1 MISLLLA
8 MDKNRVIGLNN
19 GLPWHL
25 PKDLRFFKEKTIN
38 QTVIM
43 GRKTY
48 ESIGKPLPN
57 RRNVILTKTKRDFP
71 KDIEVIHHLQ
81 TVLQWN
87 EKHPEQEYFIIGG
100 AHVFEQILP
109 NADRMY
115 ITWIDHSFK
124 GDTYFPSFSEQDWG
138 LTSKVKGEKDDKNPY
153 DYYFLQYDRK

>member
-8 MDKNRVIGLNN
+8 MDKNRVIGVNN

-71 KDIEVIHHLQ
+71 KDIEVIHNLQ

-115 ITWIDHSFK
+115 ITWIDYSFK
-124 GDTYFPSFSEQDWG
+124 GDTYFPSFSEQNWK

-153 DYYFLQYDRK
+153 EYYFLQYDRK